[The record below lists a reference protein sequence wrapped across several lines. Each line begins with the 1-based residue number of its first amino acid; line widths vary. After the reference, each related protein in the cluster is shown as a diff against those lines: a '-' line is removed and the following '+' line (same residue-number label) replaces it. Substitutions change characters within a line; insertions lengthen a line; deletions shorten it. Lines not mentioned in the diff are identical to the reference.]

1 MRIHNIIG
9 DKMFIKVLSK
19 TIFLYFFIIVSYR
32 IMGKKEVGE
41 LSIIDLIVTI
51 LIADFA
57 AICIENYN
65 KSFLVSLIPIIILVI
80 MQVGLSYL
88 SLKSNKFRNIIEG
101 KPSVI
106 IKAGKVCF
114 NEMSK
119 IRYSLDDLISQLRD
133 KGIKSIEEVDY
144 AVLENTGTL
153 SVFPKEKNYPMPII
167 LDGVIDYDVL
177 KEINKDNMWI
187 HRLLSSENVR
197 LEDVFYAFYSNDKT
211 YIIKKSDLI

>member
-1 MRIHNIIG
+1 MKIHNKIG
-9 DKMFIKVLSK
+9 DKMFIKVISK
-19 TIFLYFFIIVSYR
+19 TMFLYFFIIAAYR

-65 KSFLVSLIPIIILVI
+65 KSFMVSLIPIVILVI

-88 SLKSNKFRNIIEG
+88 SLKSNQFRNLIEG

-114 NEMSK
+114 KEMTK
-119 IRYSLDDLISQLRD
+119 LRYSLDDLISQLRD

-144 AVLENTGTL
+144 AVLENSGTL

-167 LDGVIDYDVL
+167 LDGVIDYEVL
-177 KEINKDNMWI
+177 KEIHKDKTWI
-187 HRLLSSENVR
+187 YRILASENVN

-211 YIIKKSDLI
+211 YIIKRSDLI